1 MLVGNEDPDRAF
13 WTWNTIQARLDYS
26 GIMALGS
33 DDDDCAMGFKFDP
46 REYGGGVTSC
56 LEVNLTELDKIQY
69 KQYIDFS
76 KEYDNK
82 LKDTIAEMLLKYMKM
97 GQYIKKWKGNRKKR
111 ISEFKKELMVW
122 CTIQN
127 SQTGLSCSDAH
138 IRFSKKRLA
147 MYTSDNM
154 EPQDKAYLAY
164 LPLTKMNDAFTISC
178 YPVPDGAFTSGMI
191 QADPNSVVPHKFAV
205 KGHRLKF
212 LPAKTVHT
220 VQVKHDVDYLVI
232 FIMIRPTAD
241 ENITSFD
248 LVYESDEPNLTFTD
262 IINGV

>member
-1 MLVGNEDPDRAF
+1 MLVGDEKPDISF
-13 WTWNTIQARLDYS
+13 WTTLQARLDYS
-26 GIMALGS
+26 GIVALGS

-46 REYGGGVTSC
+46 EEAGGGVTSC
-56 LEVNLTELDKIQY
+56 LEVNLSELDKSEY

-76 KEYDNK
+76 TEYYDK
-82 LKDTIAEMLLKYMKM
+82 LKDTITEMLLKYMKM
-97 GQYIKKWKGNRKKR
+97 GHQYIMKRKGKNLKKKL
-111 ISEFKKELMVW
+111 SEFKKEIRVW

-127 SQTGLSCSDAH
+127 SVTGDSCSDAH
-138 IRFSKKRLA
+138 LRFSKKRLA
-147 MYTSDNM
+147 MYTPDNM

-164 LPLTKMNDAFTISC
+164 LPLTKKNDAFTISY
-178 YPVPDGAFTSGMI
+178 YPVPYGAFMSGMI
-191 QADPNSVVPHKFAV
+191 QADPNSVVPHKIAV

-212 LPAKTVHT
+212 LPAETVHT
-220 VQVKHDVDYLVI
+220 VQVTKDVDYLVI
-232 FIMIRPTAD
+232 FIMIRPKTD